1 MRARALLKTFSEID
15 ISGKSFYGRLN
26 MYLVIIA
33 ILVIALII
41 LVFLLI
47 KSNSQKQEDIS
58 PQLLDLNN
66 QIAEMKTKQ
75 LEAQNESLTQQ
86 QTLLLNTQKELR
98 EQLTSIIKTVN
109 EGMNNNQKNISSQL
123 KNSNDV
129 INEIQKKLGSLEVTT
144 KNIQDIG
151 KDISSLQEILKAP
164 KLRGNLGEYLLEELL
179 KEIFP
184 ANNFEIKYN
193 FKNGTQVDAVIKL
206 GEGIVPVDSKFP
218 LESFSRLI
226 NTDSDDEKKKYKKE
240 FISSVKL
247 RIDEIATKYINP
259 AEGTFD
265 FAMMYIPAEN
275 IFYETIIND
284 SLTNKEYELFNYA
297 IKKHVIPVSPNSFYA
312 YLMALVYGLK
322 GFKIEQQAKTIIGEL
337 SNVQTSFGKFYENFT
352 LVGKHL
358 SNASAKYEESVK
370 KAEKFND
377 KIGQVTG
384 NKLELMES
392 NSSTIDLVLK

>member
-1 MRARALLKTFSEID
+1 MNIVIIGLLCFVVVLLVVVLLKSKNTHS
-15 ISGKSFYGRLN
+15 
-26 MYLVIIA
+26 
-33 ILVIALII
+33 
-41 LVFLLI
+41 
-47 KSNSQKQEDIS
+47 DIS
-58 PQLLDLNN
+58 PQLIDLKN
-66 QIAEMKTKQ
+66 QINELKTKQ
-75 LEAQNESLTQQ
+75 LESQNSSLTQQ

-98 EQLTSIIKTVN
+98 EQLGSILKTVN
-109 EGMNNNQKNISSQL
+109 EGMSANQSSITTQL
-123 KNSNDV
+123 RNSNEV
-129 INEIQKKLGSLEVTT
+129 INDIQKKLGSLEVTA

-151 KDISSLQEILKAP
+151 SDISSLQEILKAP

-184 ANNFEIKYN
+184 ASNYEIKYN

-218 LESFSRLI
+218 LESFSRLV
-226 NTDSDDEKKKYKKE
+226 NTDNDDEKKKFKKE
-240 FISSVKL
+240 FVSSVKL
-247 RIDEIATKYINP
+247 RIDEIASKYINP

-284 SLTNKEYELFNYA
+284 SLTNKEYEIFNYA
-297 IKKHVIPVSPNSFYA
+297 IQKHVIPVSPNSFYA

-322 GFKIEQQAKTIIGEL
+322 GFKIEQRAKVIMGEL
-337 SNVQTSFGKFYENFT
+337 SNVQSSFNKFYDDFT

-358 SNASAKYEESVK
+358 GNATSKYEESLK

-377 KIGQVTG
+377 KIGQITG
-384 NKLELMES
+384 NKFDLIESNLIQQSGLEL
-392 NSSTIDLVLK
+392 IP

>member
-1 MRARALLKTFSEID
+1 MEEKKMD
-15 ISGKSFYGRLN
+15 
-26 MYLVIIA
+26 LVIIA
-33 ILVIALII
+33 ILVIALLI
-41 LVFLLI
+41 LVFLLV
-47 KSNSQKQEDIS
+47 KKNNTKQDNIS
-58 PQLLDLNN
+58 PQLIDLKN
-66 QIAEMKTKQ
+66 QITEIKTKQ

-98 EQLTSIIKTVN
+98 EQLSSVIKTVSD
-109 EGMNNNQKNISSQL
+109 GMNSNQTNISSQL

-259 AEGTFD
+259 SEGTFD

-337 SNVQTSFGKFYENFT
+337 SNVQTSFGKFYEDFT

-358 SNASAKYEESVK
+358 GNASAKYEESVK

-384 NKLELMES
+384 NKLELVES
-392 NSSTIDLVLK
+392 NSSTMDLLP